1 MKISKDMKVSSI
13 VKSFRTNYDL
23 NIEIYVAQDK
33 PSEITLAEIIPTD
46 HKKKS
51 SFFDIRGNSKI
62 SDIEDMFFDTFGI
75 DVQIKNK
82 DGSITDSDLTIYK
95 VINNVKGYSL
105 TDKNK
110 EDNIKTKSLE
120 VKDTKKKKKKDSDI
134 NKDDATN
141 NEKENTK
148 IDNEIET
155 TLNESQVET
164 RIKEIDN
171 LYIIYQKK
179 EKYKDMIKLL
189 SSMEEAEISSY
200 SSEKLLLHI
209 DSIMNK
215 AHGIA
220 HLSVKK
226 RKFFLLISSIIVLT
240 LFITGVTLFVLDT
253 VNNRN
258 IAKEIKTIL
267 NDIEVLKKEQIAFVS
282 EGSSIK
288 ASLVKVTIEEKITQI
303 NNMKLRMIEQ
313 NINIF
318 LAISFIG
325 ILILSIMLIKLN
337 KYTVTSTRFFK

>member
-1 MKISKDMKVSSI
+1 MKISKDMKISSI

-33 PSEITLAEIIPTD
+33 PTDITFLEIIPPD
-46 HKKKS
+46 HKKKA

-62 SDIEDMFFDTFGI
+62 SDIEDMFFDKFGI

-95 VINNVKGYSL
+95 IINNVKGYSL
-105 TDKNK
+105 VDENK
-110 EDNIKTKSLE
+110 ENNIKTKSLE
-120 VKDTKKKKKKDSDI
+120 VKAIKESKKKEIDI
-134 NKDDATN
+134 NETD
-141 NEKENTK
+141 EKENTK
-148 IDNEIET
+148 IDKESEIEKIIDESEVEIRINEID
-155 TLNESQVET
+155 S
-164 RIKEIDN
+164 
-171 LYIIYQKK
+171 LYIKYQKK

-189 SSMEEAEISSY
+189 SSIEEAEISCP

-215 AHGIA
+215 AHGIS
-220 HLSVKK
+220 HLSLKK
-226 RKFFLLISSIIVLT
+226 RKFFLLISSIMVLT
-240 LFITGVTLFVLDT
+240 LFITGVTIFVLDT

-267 NDIEVLKKEQIAFVS
+267 NDIEGLKKEQIAFVS
-282 EGSSIK
+282 EGSTIK
-288 ASLVKVTIEEKITQI
+288 ASIVKVTIEEKISEI
-303 NNMKLRMIEQ
+303 NSMKLRMIKQ

-318 LAISFIG
+318 LTISFVG